1 MTQFATVYQAY
12 TQAWQH
18 RAAFVGVYLALRI
31 VAYAILTPAFG
42 ALVNLAV
49 SLSTQSALTDQD
61 IARFLLTP
69 AGLVAAVVVISV
81 LLVVEVFG
89 FAIMAAFLRSGDEDR
104 MQAARTAL
112 FTVVGRARALL
123 IFAVL
128 FVLRVLLL
136 VLPFAVAGLLI
147 ARWLLSDFDINYY
160 LTFHPP
166 EFFVAVIL
174 IGALLLVVAVLLL
187 MRLTSWAVAL
197 HLVLFDG
204 LAPRKAF
211 AQSAANMQ
219 GRQFR
224 LKGEVLIWL
233 VFRIAIA
240 AAIGLVAGGV
250 LHLIPMLTDVALR
263 LILTITMIVLAFW
276 WLAGQVANALAL
288 GALAQVING
297 FFEGSHVMRPAPQG
311 GGISMRR
318 LLAIAAVAIVALGAF
333 GIWGGARLLDVVQTD
348 DSVEIIAHRGA
359 AGSRPENTLVS
370 VQKAIDD
377 GTDWVEIDVQETV
390 DGDVVVIH
398 DSDFMKLSGVNL
410 KIWDATLDDLADID
424 IGSWYDPAYADQR
437 TPLLRE
443 VLEMA
448 KGKAKVLIELKYY
461 GHDVDLENRV
471 IQIVED
477 LDMADQIAVMSL
489 KYPAVQK
496 MRALRPDW
504 RVGVLAATAVGN
516 MSGLDGDFVAVN
528 TGMANSGVV
537 NAMTDAGKDLYVWTV
552 NDPLEMSKMISM
564 GVNGLITDEPA
575 LVHKV
580 LDVRAGLS
588 TPERLML
595 WFSEELGVKLSNKD
609 YRDDAP

>member
-1 MTQFATVYQAY
+1 MTPFATVYQAY

-18 RAAFVGVYLALRI
+18 RTAFVGVYLALRI

-89 FAIMAAFLRSGDEDR
+89 FAIMAAFLRSGDADR

-174 IGALLLVVAVLLL
+174 SGALLLVAALLLL

-233 VFRIAIA
+233 AFRIAIA

-250 LHLIPMLTDVALR
+250 LHLIPMLTDAALR

-318 LLAIAAVAIVALGAF
+318 LLAMAAVAIAALGAF

-377 GTDWVEIDVQETV
+377 GADWVEIDVQETV

-564 GVNGLITDEPA
+564 GVNGLITDEPS